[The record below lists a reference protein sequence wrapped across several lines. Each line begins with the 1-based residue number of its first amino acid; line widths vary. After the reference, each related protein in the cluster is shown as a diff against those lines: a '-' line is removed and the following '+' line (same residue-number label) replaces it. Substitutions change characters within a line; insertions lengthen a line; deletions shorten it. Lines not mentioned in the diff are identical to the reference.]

1 MQLLTEGQNYV
12 KSALL
17 GSATIQG
24 KVFEVEEILL
34 FPGQKPVF
42 QIIKPK

>member
-1 MQLLTEGQNYV
+1 MQLLTEVLNYA

-17 GSATIQG
+17 GSAIIYG

>member
-1 MQLLTEGQNYV
+1 MQLLTEGQNYT

-17 GSATIQG
+17 GSATIYG

-34 FPGQKPVF
+34 FPEQKPVF

>member
-1 MQLLTEGQNYV
+1 MQLLTEGKNYA

-17 GSATIQG
+17 GFATIQG
-24 KVFEVEEILL
+24 KVFEVEEIWL

-42 QIIKPK
+42 QIIKLK

>member
-12 KSALL
+12 KSAPL

-34 FPGQKPVF
+34 FPGQTPVF

>member
-1 MQLLTEGQNYV
+1 MQLLTKGQNYV
-12 KSALL
+12 KSAPL

-42 QIIKPK
+42 QITKPK

>member
-1 MQLLTEGQNYV
+1 MELLREGQNYA

-24 KVFEVEEILL
+24 KVSEVEEMLL
-34 FPGQKPVF
+34 FPEQKPVF

>member
-1 MQLLTEGQNYV
+1 MQLLTKGQNYV
-12 KSALL
+12 KPALL
-17 GSATIQG
+17 GPATIQG

-42 QIIKPK
+42 QITKPK